1 MNAGSVPI
9 SLQQIQEN
17 DWKNGPNKQSI
28 KGVAIYCA
36 HNGAL
41 ITSSVAHVLSGALCR
56 VC

>member
-36 HNGAL
+36 RNGAL